1 MKTGGS
7 LKAVKVIPGES
18 RRHAPGA
25 RLGLHV
31 SLDVKAARVCSAFIF
46 LPLRSSEPRITHKLM
61 LMRNGKANFIL
72 YYTFLPAPLLP

>member
-1 MKTGGS
+1 MWVTGFKVNAAEASPVCFSTSGALDIVISGCQRVMKTGGS

-31 SLDVKAARVCSAFIF
+31 SLDVKAARVSCLQCI
-46 LPLRSSEPRITHKLM
+46 
-61 LMRNGKANFIL
+61 
-72 YYTFLPAPLLP
+72 